1 MKMSKK
7 NSKCN
12 EDEEKIKEKHEES
25 IDSAID
31 PEMEGD
37 NTVEADGEAMKINS
51 FVILS
56 FSGESLMEN
65 WLSSKPENDIF
76 PGRYRMESSEKF
88 DDFMKVLGV
97 GIMRRKLANSV
108 VPINE
113 IEITPDGEYI
123 IRTLTTVRNTEIR

>member
-1 MKMSKK
+1 M
-7 NSKCN
+7 
-12 EDEEKIKEKHEES
+12 
-25 IDSAID
+25 
-31 PEMEGD
+31 
-37 NTVEADGEAMKINS
+37 
-51 FVILS
+51 
-56 FSGESLMEN
+56 MEN
-65 WLSSKPENDIF
+65 LLSSKQEYDIF